1 MVKLNVDPV
10 RWHVFSGCAGCDV
23 GADGS
28 CRSVWVRI
36 AAMSSSVAD
45 GITLWRNEKRA
56 GPRIIIASTF
66 PIRVVLVVCQA
77 LVAEKV
83 PALSAFPPDSA

>member
-1 MVKLNVDPV
+1 MVKSNVDLV
-10 RWHVFSGCAGCDV
+10 FWHVLSSCACCDV

-45 GITLWRNEKRA
+45 GITLWRNEKRE

-77 LVAEKV
+77 LVAERV
-83 PALSAFPPDSA
+83 PAPSAFAPDSA